1 MEDFAKSLKYVYLR
15 INLWVL
21 LFLESFASH
30 SICTTVAWVTGRWV
44 KFVDEVGSTIFNWNP
59 DCIFATVRTIP
70 KADLPF
76 NFTIFHCRM
85 SIIQPTWPVCTTSVC
100 WHTRCWHFCTSSP
113 HKTIPSL
120 RELAVTQL
128 WTVRCYVMYLS
139 ISITQ
144 VFIIIAMIGCKVK

>member
-1 MEDFAKSLKYVYLR
+1 MIIIKRGLHKIPEVRVPGDQ
-15 INLWVL
+15 WVL
-21 LFLESFASH
+21 LFIDFFASH
-30 SICTTVAWVTGRWV
+30 LVCITVASRWV
-44 KFVDEVGSTIFNWNP
+44 KFVNEVWSTIFNWNR
-59 DCIFATVRTIP
+59 DYIFATGRTIT

-76 NFTIFHCRM
+76 NFIIFHCRM
-85 SIIQPTWPVCTTSVC
+85 SISQPTWPVCTTSVC

>member
-1 MEDFAKSLKYVYLR
+1 MDLG

-21 LFLESFASH
+21 LFIEVFASH
-30 SICTTVAWVTGRWV
+30 SVCTTVTWGTLRRV
-44 KFVDEVGSTIFNWNP
+44 KFVDEVGSTIFNWNY
-59 DCIFATVRTIP
+59 DCISATGRTVT
-70 KADLPF
+70 KADLLV

-85 SIIQPTWPVCTTSVC
+85 RISQPTWPVCTTSEC

-120 RELAVTQL
+120 RELVVTQL
-128 WTVRCYVMYLS
+128 WTVRCFVTYLS

-144 VFIIIAMIGCKVK
+144 VFIMIALIGCKVK